1 VANVVAFDDVKGT
14 RTERELP
21 GGKLAWRT
29 NFMTAPPGSH
39 EPMAFLAEGSDGR
52 VIHPH
57 FHDVDQFQIFV
68 SGGGSVGRHAI
79 APYQVHFAR
88 KHTPYGPIVGNE
100 KGFGF
105 FTLRAQ
111 HDPGAQYLPDNRE
124 KLEKLDA
131 RQPWQLT
138 RAVKFPKPSGPIA
151 VEPIEDIK
159 DERGL
164 AAHAISMKPNAD
176 ATAPDPSE
184 SNGQYIVVL
193 GGSLLFDGKEHKAT
207 TVVFVKP
214 HEGPFKLVAGA
225 EGLEA
230 VTLHFPRPE
239 APKPAPAPMSADADG
254 DFKVWHCVLCSFV
267 YDEAAGLPEEGI
279 APGTRWKDVP
289 ESWGC
294 PDCSAKKAD
303 FDMVEF

>member
-1 VANVVAFDDVKGT
+1 VANIVAFDDVKAG

-21 GGKLAWRT
+21 GGKFAWRT
-29 NFMTAPPGSH
+29 NFMVAPAGSQ

-52 VIHPH
+52 VIRPH

-79 APYQVHFAR
+79 APFQVHFAR

-111 HDPGAQYLPDNRE
+111 HDPGAQYLPENRE

-138 RAVKFPKPSGPIA
+138 RAVEFPKAVAPIA
-151 VEPIEDIK
+151 VQPIEGIK

-164 AAHAISMKPNAD
+164 AAHAVSMKPHAEG
-176 ATAPDPSE
+176 TAPDASD
-184 SNGQYIVVL
+184 SNGQFIVVL
-193 GGSLLFDGKEHKAT
+193 GGSLQHEGKEHKAT
-207 TVVFVKP
+207 TVIWVKP
-214 HEGPFKLVAGA
+214 NESPFKLVAGPQ
-225 EGLEA
+225 GLQA

-239 APKPAPAPMSADADG
+239 VPKAVLAGAPTAADG
-254 DFKVWHCVLCSFV
+254 DLKVWHCVLCSFI

-289 ESWGC
+289 DTWGC

-303 FDMVEF
+303 FEMVEF

>member
-1 VANVVAFDDVKGT
+1 
-14 RTERELP
+14 
-21 GGKLAWRT
+21 
-29 NFMTAPPGSH
+29 
-39 EPMAFLAEGSDGR
+39 
-52 VIHPH
+52 
-57 FHDVDQFQIFV
+57 VDQFQIFV
-68 SGGGSVGRHAI
+68 SGGGTVGRHEI
-79 APYQVHFAR
+79 APFQVHFAR
-88 KHTPYGPIVGNE
+88 KHTPYGPIVGDE

-111 HDPGAQYLPDNRE
+111 HDPGAQYLPEQRE
-124 KLEKLDA
+124 KLENLDA

-138 RAVKFPKPSGPIA
+138 RAVQFPKPTTPIA
-151 VEPIEDIK
+151 VQPIEGIK

-164 AAHAISMKPNAD
+164 AAHARSMQPNAE

-207 TVVFVKP
+207 TIVFVKP
-214 HEGPFKLVAGA
+214 HEGAFKLVAGA

-230 VTLHFPRPE
+230 VTLHFPRAE
-239 APKPAPAPMSADADG
+239 APKPASTPVSADTDG
-254 DFKVWHCVLCSFV
+254 DLKVWHCVLCSFV
-267 YDEAAGLPEEGI
+267 YDEAAGLPYEGI

-303 FDMVEF
+303 FEMVEF